1 MIQVAEVAVQV
12 AAFFTTATRKKPYAA
27 RVSGLWVAEVA
38 VLQTS
43 QPKKSLF
50 GCKLEICLQVMIA
63 VGINTAVTATFAT
76 YAAKSL
82 VITGLSGVVVPGNA
96 ATRVATHCYPQHQFR
111 REENRQWYITRH
123 YRS

>member
-82 VITGLSGVVVPGNA
+82 VITGFSGVAVPGNA

-111 REENRQWYITRH
+111 KEENRQWYITRH
-123 YRS
+123 CRS

>member
-1 MIQVAEVAVQV
+1 MIRVAEVAVQVAVQV
-12 AAFFTTATRKKPYAA
+12 AAFFTTATRKKPYAT
-27 RVSGLWVAEVA
+27 RVSSLWVAEVA

-63 VGINTAVTATFAT
+63 VVINTAATATFAT

-82 VITGLSGVVVPGNA
+82 VITGFSGVAVPGNA

-111 REENRQWYITRH
+111 KEENR
-123 YRS
+123 

>member
-27 RVSGLWVAEVA
+27 RVSGLWVA

-82 VITGLSGVVVPGNA
+82 VITELSGVAVPGNA

-111 REENRQWYITRH
+111 KEENR
-123 YRS
+123 

>member
-82 VITGLSGVVVPGNA
+82 VITELSGVAVPGNA
-96 ATRVATHCYPQHQFR
+96 ATHFYPQHQFR
-111 REENRQWYITRH
+111 KEENRQWYITRH
-123 YRS
+123 CRS

>member
-1 MIQVAEVAVQV
+1 
-12 AAFFTTATRKKPYAA
+12 
-27 RVSGLWVAEVA
+27 
-38 VLQTS
+38 
-43 QPKKSLF
+43 
-50 GCKLEICLQVMIA
+50 MIA

-76 YAAKSL
+76 YSAKSL
-82 VITGLSGVVVPGNA
+82 VITGFSGVAVPGNA